1 MSIQEAIDLPRAFAL
16 NGKLR
21 LEKSI
26 SLQTS
31 DKLKEIGY
39 EIVYD
44 EESIGGGQAIYIDRK
59 KGILIAGSDS
69 RKDGSAIGY

>member
-31 DKLKEIGY
+31 DKLKKIGY
-39 EIVYD
+39 
-44 EESIGGGQAIYIDRK
+44 AINDRLMK
-59 KGILIAGSDS
+59 ASNK
-69 RKDGSAIGY
+69 